1 MLPGLSAIEAPALP
15 GMSAFELMATNI
27 SATGVTADYQP
38 MALIRERME
47 ELGIVPADRLLEVE
61 DGTRLRIAGIVTHR
75 QRPQTASGLTF
86 LGMEDETG
94 LMNVMVSVGLWQ
106 RQRVLARNAKALI
119 IRGIVQNAQGVA
131 TVVADR
137 LEPLD
142 MGEFLSRGSRDFR

>member
-1 MLPGLSAIEAPALP
+1 MASGRRSDRKTWNAARPSVIEAPALP

-86 LGMEDETG
+86 LGMEIMDRADECDG
-94 LMNVMVSVGLWQ
+94 VRWVVAAA
-106 RQRVLARNAKALI
+106 ARAGQKC
-119 IRGIVQNAQGVA
+119 QGV
-131 TVVADR
+131 DY
-137 LEPLD
+137 
-142 MGEFLSRGSRDFR
+142 SRDCAECARM